1 MLPQEYQTMRTVE
14 DSYWWYRT
22 LRSHVV
28 RELANRLLPGAHV
41 LDAGCG
47 TGGMLDSLRRHPAHW
62 QLSGLDLSP
71 DAVRHTKDRGFDL
84 ITEGSI
90 SSMPMAAEQCDAVV
104 CLDVLYHKAV
114 DETAALHELHR
125 ILKPGGWLLLNL
137 PAWDSLAGEHDRAVH
152 GARRYTPERIRSLL
166 APPLWQI
173 ESLHG
178 WNALLFPAVWTS
190 RQLSRRRKQS
200 ATGPAQSDLKPL
212 PSPINQLL
220 ASISAA
226 DLAVCRSFQI
236 PIGTSLFAI
245 ARRPFPPTS

>member
-1 MLPQEYQTMRTVE
+1 MLPQEYQTMRAVE

-28 RELANRLLPGAHV
+28 RELAIRLLPGAHV

-47 TGGMLDSLRRHPAHW
+47 TGGMLDSLRRHPARW
-62 QLSGLDLSP
+62 QLSGHDISP
-71 DAVRHTKDRGFDL
+71 DAVRLTRDRGFDS
-84 ITEGSI
+84 ITQGCI
-90 SSMPMAAEQCDAVV
+90 SSIPIPPDQCDAVV

-114 DETAALHELHR
+114 DESAALRELYR
-125 ILKPGGWLLLNL
+125 VLKPGGWLVLNL
-137 PAWDSLAGEHDRAVH
+137 PAWDSLAGEHDRAVE
-152 GARRYTPERIRSLL
+152 GVRRYTPDRIRALL
-166 APPLWQI
+166 APPLWHI

-190 RQLSRRRKQS
+190 RQLGRLRNQS
-200 ATGPAQSDLKPL
+200 AAVPAQSDLKPL

-220 ASISAA
+220 AFLSAA

-245 ARRPFPPTS
+245 ARRPFSPTS

>member
-1 MLPQEYQTMRTVE
+1 MRAVE

-28 RELANRLLPGAHV
+28 RELASRLLPGAHV

-47 TGGMLDSLRRHPAHW
+47 TGGMLDSLRRHPARW
-62 QLSGLDLSP
+62 QLSGHDLSP
-71 DAVRHTKDRGFDL
+71 DAVRLTRDRGFDS
-84 ITEGSI
+84 ITQGSI
-90 SSMPMAAEQCDAVV
+90 SSIPIPPDQCDAVV

-114 DETAALHELHR
+114 DESAALRELHR
-125 ILKPGGWLLLNL
+125 VLKPGGWLLLNL
-137 PAWDSLAGEHDRAVH
+137 PAWDSLAGEHDRAVE
-152 GARRYTPERIRSLL
+152 GVRRYTPDRIRALL
-166 APPLWQI
+166 APPLWHI

-190 RQLSRRRKQS
+190 RQLSRLRNQT

-212 PSPINQLL
+212 PPFLNQLL
-220 ASISAA
+220 AAISAT

-236 PIGTSLFAI
+236 PIGTSLFAV
-245 ARRPFPPTS
+245 ARRPFSPIS

>member
-28 RELANRLLPGAHV
+28 RELATRLLPRAHV

-47 TGGMLDSLRRHPAHW
+47 TGGMLDSLRRHPARW

-71 DAVRHTKDRGFDL
+71 DAVRFTRDRGFSS
-84 ITEGSI
+84 ISEGSI
-90 SSMPMAAEQCDAVV
+90 SCITMAAEQCDAVV
-104 CLDVLYHKAV
+104 CLDVLYHEAV
-114 DETAALHELHR
+114 DETAALRELHR
-125 ILKPGGWLLLNL
+125 VLKPGGWLILNL
-137 PAWDSLAGEHDRAVH
+137 PAWDSLAGEHDRAVK
-152 GARRYTPERIRSLL
+152 GARRYTPARIRSLL
-166 APPLWQI
+166 APPLWHI

-190 RQLSRRRKQS
+190 RQLSRLRNLS
-200 ATGPAQSDLKPL
+200 ATGTAQSDLKPL
-212 PSPINQLL
+212 PRFLNQLL
-220 ASISAA
+220 ASISSA
-226 DLAVCRSFQI
+226 DLAVCRSLQI
-236 PIGTSLFAI
+236 PVGTSLFAI

>member
-1 MLPQEYQTMRTVE
+1 MRAVE

-28 RELANRLLPGAHV
+28 RELASRLLPGAHV

-47 TGGMLDSLRRHPAHW
+47 TGGMLDSLRRHPARW
-62 QLSGLDLSP
+62 QLSGHDLSP
-71 DAVRHTKDRGFDL
+71 DAVRLTRDRGFDS
-84 ITEGSI
+84 ITQGSI
-90 SSMPMAAEQCDAVV
+90 SSIPIPPDQCDAVV

-114 DETAALHELHR
+114 DESAALRELHR
-125 ILKPGGWLLLNL
+125 VLKPGGWLLLNL
-137 PAWDSLAGEHDRAVH
+137 PAWDSLAGEHDRAVE
-152 GARRYTPERIRSLL
+152 GVRRYTPDRIRALL
-166 APPLWQI
+166 APPLWHI

-190 RQLSRRRKQS
+190 RQLSRLRNQT

-212 PSPINQLL
+212 PPFLNQLL
-220 ASISAA
+220 AAILAT

-236 PIGTSLFAI
+236 PIGTSLFAV
-245 ARRPFPPTS
+245 ARRPFSPIS

>member
-1 MLPQEYQTMRTVE
+1 MRAVE

-28 RELANRLLPGAHV
+28 RELALRLLPGAHV

-47 TGGMLDSLRRHPAHW
+47 TGGMLDSLRRHPARW
-62 QLSGLDLSP
+62 QLSGHDISA
-71 DAVRHTKDRGFDL
+71 DAVRLTRDRGFDS
-84 ITEGSI
+84 ITQGCI
-90 SSMPMAAEQCDAVV
+90 SSIPIPPDQCDAVV

-114 DETAALHELHR
+114 DESAALRELYR
-125 ILKPGGWLLLNL
+125 VLKPGGWLLLNL
-137 PAWDSLAGEHDRAVH
+137 PAWDSLAGEHDRAVE
-152 GARRYTPERIRSLL
+152 GVRRYTPDRIRALL
-166 APPLWQI
+166 APPLWHI

-190 RQLSRRRKQS
+190 RQLGRLRNQS
-200 ATGPAQSDLKPL
+200 AAVPAQSDLKPL

-220 ASISAA
+220 AFLSAA

-245 ARRPFPPTS
+245 ARRPFSPTS

>member
-1 MLPQEYQTMRTVE
+1 MLPQEYQTMRAVE

-28 RELANRLLPGAHV
+28 RELASRLLPGAHV

-47 TGGMLDSLRRHPAHW
+47 TGGMLDSLRRHPARW
-62 QLSGLDLSP
+62 QLSGHDLSP
-71 DAVRHTKDRGFDL
+71 DAVRLTRDRGFDS
-84 ITEGSI
+84 ITQGSI
-90 SSMPMAAEQCDAVV
+90 SSIPIPPDQCDAVV

-114 DETAALHELHR
+114 DESAALRELHR
-125 ILKPGGWLLLNL
+125 VLKPGGWLLLNL
-137 PAWDSLAGEHDRAVH
+137 PAWDSLAGEHDRAVE
-152 GARRYTPERIRSLL
+152 GVRRYTPDRIRALL
-166 APPLWQI
+166 APPLWHI

-190 RQLSRRRKQS
+190 RQLSRLRNQT

-212 PSPINQLL
+212 PPFLNQLL
-220 ASISAA
+220 AAISAT

-236 PIGTSLFAI
+236 PIGTSLFAV
-245 ARRPFPPTS
+245 ARRPFSPIS

>member
-1 MLPQEYQTMRTVE
+1 MLPQEYQTMRAVE

-28 RELANRLLPGAHV
+28 RELANRLLPDAHV

-47 TGGMLDSLRRHPAHW
+47 TGGMLDSLRSHPSRW
-62 QLSGLDLSP
+62 QLSGCDLSP
-71 DAVRHTKDRGFDL
+71 DAVRLTRDRGFNS

-90 SSMPMAAEQCDAVV
+90 SSIPMPAEQCDAVV
-104 CLDVLYHKAV
+104 CLDVLYHEAV
-114 DETAALHELHR
+114 DETAALRELHR
-125 ILKPGGWLLLNL
+125 VLKPGGWLLLNL
-137 PAWDSLAGEHDRAVH
+137 PAWNSLAGEHDRAVK

-166 APPLWQI
+166 APPLWHI

-178 WNALLFPAVWTS
+178 WNALLFPAVWTY
-190 RQLSRRRKQS
+190 RQLSRLRNQT

-220 ASISAA
+220 ASISTT
-226 DLAVCRSFQI
+226 DLAVCRAFQI

-245 ARRPFPPTS
+245 ARRPFSPTS

>member
-1 MLPQEYQTMRTVE
+1 MLPQEYQTMRAVE

-28 RELANRLLPGAHV
+28 RELASRLLPGAHV

-47 TGGMLDSLRRHPAHW
+47 TGGMLDSLRRHPARW
-62 QLSGLDLSP
+62 QLSGHDISP
-71 DAVRHTKDRGFDL
+71 DAVRLTRDRGFDS
-84 ITEGSI
+84 ITQGSI
-90 SSMPMAAEQCDAVV
+90 SSIPIPPDQCDAVV

-114 DETAALHELHR
+114 DESAALRELHR
-125 ILKPGGWLLLNL
+125 VLKPGGWLLLNL
-137 PAWDSLAGEHDRAVH
+137 PAWDSLAGEHDRAVE
-152 GARRYTPERIRSLL
+152 GVRRYTPDRIRALL
-166 APPLWQI
+166 APPLWHI

-190 RQLSRRRKQS
+190 RQLSRLRNQT

-212 PSPINQLL
+212 PPFLNQLL
-220 ASISAA
+220 AAISAT

-236 PIGTSLFAI
+236 PIGTSLFAV
-245 ARRPFPPTS
+245 ARRPFSPIS

>member
-1 MLPQEYQTMRTVE
+1 MLPQEYQTMRAVE

-28 RELANRLLPGAHV
+28 RELASRLLPGAHV

-47 TGGMLDSLRRHPAHW
+47 TGGMLDSLRRHPARW
-62 QLSGLDLSP
+62 QLSGHDLSP
-71 DAVRHTKDRGFDL
+71 DAVRLTRDRGFDS
-84 ITEGSI
+84 ITQGSI
-90 SSMPMAAEQCDAVV
+90 SSIPIPPDQCDAVV

-114 DETAALHELHR
+114 DESAALRELHR
-125 ILKPGGWLLLNL
+125 VLKPGGWLLLNL
-137 PAWDSLAGEHDRAVH
+137 PAWDSLAGEHDRAVE
-152 GARRYTPERIRSLL
+152 GVRRYTPDRIRALL
-166 APPLWQI
+166 APPLWHI

-190 RQLSRRRKQS
+190 RQLSRLRNQT

-212 PSPINQLL
+212 PPFLNQLL
-220 ASISAA
+220 AAILAT

-236 PIGTSLFAI
+236 PIGTSLFAV
-245 ARRPFPPTS
+245 ARRPFSPIS

>member
-1 MLPQEYQTMRTVE
+1 MLPQEYQTMRAVE

-28 RELANRLLPGAHV
+28 RELASRLLPGAHV

-47 TGGMLDSLRRHPAHW
+47 TGGMLDSLRRHPARW
-62 QLSGLDLSP
+62 QLSGHDLSP
-71 DAVRHTKDRGFDL
+71 DAVRLTRDRGFDS
-84 ITEGSI
+84 ITQGSI
-90 SSMPMAAEQCDAVV
+90 SSIPIPPDQCDAVV

-114 DETAALHELHR
+114 DESAALRELHR
-125 ILKPGGWLLLNL
+125 VLKPGGWLLLNL
-137 PAWDSLAGEHDRAVH
+137 PAWNSLAGEHDRAVK
-152 GARRYTPERIRSLL
+152 GARRYNPKRIRSLL
-166 APPLWQI
+166 APPLWHI

-190 RQLSRRRKQS
+190 RQLSRLRNQT

-212 PSPINQLL
+212 PPFLNQLL
-220 ASISAA
+220 AAILAH

-236 PIGTSLFAI
+236 PIGTSLFAV
-245 ARRPFPPTS
+245 ARRPFSPIS